1 MLLLHSEKVICH
13 HDSGNASLYLEA
25 NTNSLG
31 ERAFWEDCLHL
42 WDHGAAQHPSLG
54 PDEVAVLFDPGHHCE
69 VLREIAGDDA
79 ADALLLKL
87 LWSVQ
92 Y

>member
-1 MLLLHSEKVICH
+1 M
-13 HDSGNASLYLEA
+13 NAPPYLEA

-31 ERAFWEDCLHL
+31 ERPFWEDSLHL
-42 WDHGAAQHPSLG
+42 WDHGAAQHPALG

-69 VLREIAGDDA
+69 ILGEIPRDDA
-79 ADALLLKL
+79 TDALLLKL
-87 LWSVQ
+87 LGSVE